1 MNAFVTALGALVVGL
16 CGVLLLRG
24 YVRTHARLL
33 LWSGL
38 CFTGL
43 MVSNML
49 LFIDLFV
56 LREDV
61 TLYVWRLG
69 TAAAAMLLLLYG
81 LINESD

>member
-24 YVRTHARLL
+24 YVRTRTRLL

-38 CFTGL
+38 CFMGL
-43 MVSNML
+43 MVSNVL
-49 LFIDLFV
+49 LFVDLFI
-56 LREDV
+56 LGDNV
-61 TLYVWRLG
+61 TIYVWRLA

-81 LINESD
+81 LIYESD

>member
-1 MNAFVTALGALVVGL
+1 MNAFVTGLGALVVGL

-24 YVRTHARLL
+24 YVRTGARLL

-38 CFTGL
+38 CFSGL
-43 MVSNML
+43 MISNLL
-49 LFIDLFV
+49 LFIDLFI
-56 LREDV
+56 LREEV
-61 TLYVWRLG
+61 TLYVWRLA

>member
-24 YVRTHARLL
+24 FFRTHARLL

-38 CFTGL
+38 CFLGL
-43 MVSNML
+43 MVSNVL
-49 LFIDLFV
+49 LFVDLF
-56 LREDV
+56 LLGEGV

-69 TAAAAMLLLLYG
+69 TAAAAMLLLIYG
-81 LINESD
+81 LITESD